1 MVLRM
6 IKSFDL
12 ENYGPITK
20 ITGSDLGQIN
30 LVLGKNIKEENN

>member
-1 MVLRM
+1 M

-20 ITGSDLGQIN
+20 ATSNNLGQIN
-30 LVLGKNIKEENN
+30 LVLGKKTAQVKLFT